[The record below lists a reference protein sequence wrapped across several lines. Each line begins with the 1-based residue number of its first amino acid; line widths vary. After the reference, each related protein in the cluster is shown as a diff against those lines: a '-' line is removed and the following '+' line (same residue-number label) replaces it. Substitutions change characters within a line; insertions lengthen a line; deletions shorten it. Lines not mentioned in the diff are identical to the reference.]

1 MYDPT
6 RLDDA
11 LAELGVDGYLLD
23 AAGDDADQRYLS
35 GFDAPDPFFT
45 LRAGGETV
53 LLVSGLEY
61 GRAKEEADGKVER
74 LADYDFRARAAES
87 GRGDARKQ
95 VAAEF
100 CATHGADSVA
110 VPSRFPLATADGLRE
125 AGIDVQVDE
134 EDTLLELRAVKSEN
148 EIEHIETAQRAN
160 EAAMA
165 RAEALIAESDVREG
179 VLHHGDEPLTSERV
193 RREIE
198 TELLRHGCA
207 LDETI
212 VACGADAA
220 EPHNRGSGPLEA
232 DEGIIVDIFP
242 RDKSSRY
249 HADMTRTFCK
259 GDPSEE
265 LESFYE
271 ATEAA
276 LDAALAEIEAG
287 VTGDAVH
294 AAVCDVYE
302 ERGYPT
308 LRSDERT
315 ETGFIHSTGHGVGL
329 EVHERP
335 RLTEGA
341 GELEAGHVV
350 TVEPGLYDP
359 DVGGVRIEDFV
370 VVTDE
375 GYRNL
380 TEYERTFRV

>member
-1 MYDPT
+1 MHDPA

-11 LAELGVDGYLLD
+11 LAELGADGYLLD
-23 AAGDDADQRYLS
+23 APGDDADQRYLS

-61 GRAKEEADGKVER
+61 GRAKEEAEGTVKR
-74 LADYDFRARAAES
+74 LADYGFQRRAAES
-87 GRGDARKQ
+87 GRTEARTA
-95 VAAEF
+95 VVAEF
-100 CATHGADSVA
+100 CAEFGAESVA
-110 VPSRFPLATADGLRE
+110 VPPRFPLATADGLRDAGVAVE
-125 AGIDVQVDE
+125 ADE
-134 EDTLLELRAVKSEN
+134 SETLTELRAVKTAD
-148 EIEHIETAQRAN
+148 EIEHIEAAQRAN

-165 RAEALIAESDVREG
+165 RAEDLIADSEARDG
-179 VLHHGDEPLTSERV
+179 VLFHGDEPLTSERV
-193 RREIE
+193 REEIE
-198 TELLRHGCA
+198 IALLRGGCA

-212 VACGADAA
+212 VSCGADAA
-220 EPHNRGSGPLEA
+220 EPHNRGSGPLKPGEP
-232 DEGIIVDIFP
+232 IIVDIFP
-242 RDKSSRY
+242 REKETRY

-259 GDPSEE
+259 GTPSDE
-265 LESFYE
+265 LVGFYE
-271 ATEAA
+271 ATAAA
-276 LDAALAEIEAG
+276 LDAALDTVAAG

-294 AAVCDVYE
+294 AAVCDAYE

-329 EVHERP
+329 EVHELP
-335 RLTEGA
+335 RLAQGA

-370 VVTDE
+370 VVTED
-375 GYRNL
+375 GHRNL
-380 TEYERTFRV
+380 TEYGREWLL